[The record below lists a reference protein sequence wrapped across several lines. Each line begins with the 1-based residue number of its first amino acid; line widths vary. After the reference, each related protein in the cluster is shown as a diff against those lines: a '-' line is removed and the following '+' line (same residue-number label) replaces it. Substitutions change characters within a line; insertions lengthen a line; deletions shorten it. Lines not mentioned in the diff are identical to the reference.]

1 MPVVLRLTRTGAKKK
16 PAYRV
21 VAANSR
27 KPRDGRF
34 LEILGVYDPKKQDEN
49 FMVKEERV
57 LDWLSKGAQPS
68 DTVKSLLKKTGL
80 WGKFKTGSKVKKESG
95 ENS

>member
-1 MPVVLRLTRTGAKKK
+1 MPVVLRLTRIGAKKK
-16 PAYRV
+16 PFYRV

-27 KPRDGRF
+27 KPRDGKF
-34 LEILGVYDPKKQDEN
+34 LEILGTYDPKKQDEN
-49 FMVKEERV
+49 FMVKEERM

-68 DTVKSLLKKTGL
+68 ETVKSLLKKTGL
-80 WGKFKTGSKVKKESG
+80 WKNFKTGSKGEKESG